1 MSSLEHNL
9 VLEEKKEVS
18 RDTYVL
24 TFSTQNIPQAQP
36 GQFFNLATPYYLR
49 RPLGVLRQSADSIS
63 FGIKVVGKGTQAL
76 SQLRPG
82 EHISALGPLGRG
94 YDLRRVEEDS
104 TVMLVG
110 GGTGVFPLLYMAQRA
125 DEGAYTQKICQIY
138 GFRSPEDS
146 FLINE
151 ARSLCTDTIMASDS
165 GGLDL
170 HGNAVAALEVRLASL
185 NEVPAAIFTCGP
197 EPLMKGVIAVCK
209 REGIPV
215 QASLET
221 RMGCGTGLCRGCSVD
236 LIDEKAA
243 TGFRRVRCCT
253 EGPVFPGEAI
263 IWR

>member
-1 MSSLEHNL
+1 MTALEHNL
-9 VLEEKKEVS
+9 VLKEKEKVS
-18 RDTYVL
+18 PDTYVL
-24 TFSTQNIPQAQP
+24 TFSTQAIPQAQP

-63 FGIKVVGKGTQAL
+63 FGIKVVGKGSKAL

-82 EHISALGPLGRG
+82 DHLTALGPLGRA
-94 YDLRRVEEDS
+94 YDLRRIEKDS
-104 TVMLVG
+104 TVILVG

-125 DEGAYTQKICQIY
+125 GEGAFEQKICQIY

-146 FLINE
+146 FLIDE
-151 ARSLCTDTIMASDS
+151 ARSLCDDTIMASDS
-165 GGLDL
+165 GGLDF
-170 HGNAVAALEVRLASL
+170 HGHAVAALEARLASL
-185 NEVPAAIFTCGP
+185 SEAPAAIFTCGP
-197 EPLMKGVIAVCK
+197 EPLMKGVIAVGK